1 MSGIADGGA
10 APERVRLFWPT
21 ALVLCCALILAGLG
35 TWQLQRKQW
44 KEALISSIAA
54 RVAAPPVPLAEAV
67 ARNADGADIDYLH
80 VRATGQLRNDAER
93 YLYAP
98 GASGPGWHV
107 YTPLAIDAQRFVW
120 VNRGFVPDAQRQP
133 ETHRRGLL
141 EGEVA
146 ITGLIRAARARGAFQ
161 PANQPETNTWYWP
174 DVQEL
179 SASLSPRGHPLPF
192 TIDADGLPEAPG
204 GLPRG
209 GVTRL
214 VLTNPHLGYA
224 ATWYALAWALIA
236 VYLAAAARRLR
247 SAVAAGVPGAVPG
260 AAAGPGSDG
269 GSEEGSDPRSPMGQ
283 ATGGK
288 TRGRTQGS
296 DTMSDA
302 ESHRVGRDG
311 GPRSGR
317 KKAATPSPGG
327 GP

>member
-1 MSGIADGGA
+1 
-10 APERVRLFWPT
+10 LFWPT
-21 ALVLCCALILAGLG
+21 ALVFCCALILAGLG

-67 ARNADGADIDYLH
+67 ARNADGAGIDYLH

-98 GASGPGWHV
+98 SASGPGWHV
-107 YTPLAIDAQRFVW
+107 YTPLAIDAQHFVW
-120 VNRGFVPDAQRQP
+120 VNRGFVPDAKRQP
-133 ETHRRGLL
+133 ETRRQGLL

-161 PANQPETNTWYWP
+161 PANEPATNTWYWP
-174 DVQEL
+174 DVGEL
-179 SASLSPRGHPLPF
+179 TASLSPRGHALPF

-214 VLTNPHLGYA
+214 ALANPHLGYA
-224 ATWYALAWALIA
+224 ATWYALALALIA
-236 VYLAAAARRLR
+236 VYSAAAARRLR
-247 SAVAAGVPGAVPG
+247 AAPAAAGVPGAVLPGAAAG
-260 AAAGPGSDG
+260 AAAGPGSDRG
-269 GSEEGSDPRSPMGQ
+269 LTARQD
-283 ATGGK
+283 TGPDA
-288 TRGRTQGS
+288 RS

-302 ESHRVGRDG
+302 ESDTWSDSVAGPGAGEKKPRHQGPAEGREQASEEC
-311 GPRSGR
+311 PRSGQE
-317 KKAATPSPGG
+317 KGQNA
-327 GP
+327 